1 VPPRIVTILDLLR
14 QDLAADLSPNAIK
27 RACKEE
33 KYSWR
38 ERLLNPVTTVYLF
51 ILQILHGN
59 TACQHTVHFGHWNFT
74 DSAYCAARKRLP
86 LGVLRRLTVRVAE
99 RVRTTATAAST
110 WHGHR
115 VWLLDGS
122 SFTMPDTPELQAAFG
137 QPGGQ
142 KKGCGFPVAKF
153 LALFDLAT
161 GMLLRVEPA
170 PLRSH
175 EMSRCAVATAGLLP
189 GDVALGDRGFCSYA
203 HIAILLNRKQ
213 HGVFRAHQRLIV
225 DFTAG
230 RPQASRGKAKT
241 LPAATIRPHSRWVLS
256 QGDCDQVVIWYKPKS
271 RPRWMS
277 KEEYALLPEEIM
289 VRELRYK
296 IHTRGY
302 RVGEVTL
309 VTTLL
314 DGSVYPAES
323 LADLYFRRWQVE
335 VYLRDLKIT
344 LKMDTLKCKT
354 VDGVL
359 KELAIFAL
367 VYNLVRS
374 VACESA
380 KAQGVAAD
388 RVSVTDTV
396 RWLVGAE
403 GDEDLSVILINPSRK
418 GRVEPRVRKRRP
430 KQYPLMK
437 KPRAVLRKQ
446 LTDKEVAA

>member
-1 VPPRIVTILDLLR
+1 VPPRIVTILGRLR
-14 QDLAADLSPNAIK
+14 QDLAAELSADAI
-27 RACKEE
+27 RQACQEE
-33 KYSWR
+33 TYSWR
-38 ERLLNPVTTVYLF
+38 DRLLNPVTTVYLF
-51 ILQILHGN
+51 MIQILHGN
-59 TACQHTVHFGHWNFT
+59 TACQHVVHFGRWNFT

-86 LGVLRRLTVRVAE
+86 LGVFRRLAGRVAE

-122 SFTMPDTPELQAAFG
+122 SFSMPDTPELQTAFG

-142 KKGCGFPVAKF
+142 RRGCGFPVAKF

-189 GDVALGDRGFCSYA
+189 GDVVLGDRGFCSYA
-203 HIAILLNRKQ
+203 HIAILLNREL
-213 HGVFRAHQRLIV
+213 HGVFRAHQRQII
-225 DFTAG
+225 DFTPG
-230 RPQASRGKAKT
+230 RPRAAGEKAKGRRE
-241 LPAATIRPHSRWVLS
+241 ATIRPHSRWVLS
-256 QGDCDQVVIWYKPKS
+256 QGDLDQVVIWYKPKS
-271 RPRWMS
+271 KPRWMS
-277 KEEYALLPEEIM
+277 KDEYASLPGEIT
-289 VRELRYK
+289 VRELRYEV
-296 IHTRGY
+296 HTPGY

-314 DGSVYPAES
+314 DASAYPAEA

-335 VYLRDLKIT
+335 IYLRDLKIT
-344 LKMDTLKCKT
+344 LNMDVMRCETE
-354 VDGVL
+354 DGVL
-359 KELAIFAL
+359 KELAVFAL

-380 KAQGVAAD
+380 KARGVPAG
-388 RVSVTDTV
+388 RVSVTDAV

-403 GDEDLSVILINPSRK
+403 GDQDLSVILINPSRR

-446 LTDKEVAA
+446 LTDKKVAA